1 LILAHGNP
9 HGTKRLADL
18 HAKQLRLVDRQQTA
32 GSYLLLIHLLE
43 PADLS
48 RQDLNLIDN
57 TARSETDVAVT
68 LLDGKADAG
77 GVSAS
82 RPRRASFGLIFCR
95 CIASATI
102 SPSCATIISSRHSS
116 NCSCS
121 RARHPLLTCARAKRV
136 RCVRPRAG
144 DE

>member
-9 HGTKRLADL
+9 HGTKRLADV

-77 GVSAS
+77 GYRHRGRGAPVSA
-82 RPRRASFGLIFCR
+82 
-95 CIASATI
+95 
-102 SPSCATIISSRHSS
+102 
-116 NCSCS
+116 
-121 RARHPLLTCARAKRV
+121 
-136 RCVRPRAG
+136 
-144 DE
+144 